1 MIDRRHGE
9 NMAATSTVISSKMT
23 INNPW
28 LSPRRNSLKKWLHN
42 DSRCY
47 LKLVYYHYYH
57 DIYIYTYTYIHTYIH
72 TFIHSYIHTCIHS
85 YIHTFIHSSIHTYMH
100 IYIHSYIHTFIHSY
114 IQTFMHLYIYIY
126 IIHDSQLFDTWFH
139 QHRPTRPGGL
149 WEALE
154 ELLKRAQRLFLW
166 QVACGAPGLGKGG
179 DTVVDWFVA
188 AIIYIYTYIYICV
201 YINIYIYVC
210 VYIYICM

>member
-57 DIYIYTYTYIHTYIH
+57 DIYIHTHTYIH
-72 TFIHSYIHTCIHS
+72 TFIHSYIHT
-85 YIHTFIHSSIHTYMH
+85 FIHPNIHAFIH
-100 IYIHSYIHTFIHSY
+100 IYI
-114 IQTFMHLYIYIY
+114 LYMIPNCLT
-126 IIHDSQLFDTWFH
+126 HDSTNIGRH
-139 QHRPTRPGGL
+139 
-149 WEALE
+149 A
-154 ELLKRAQRLFLW
+154 
-166 QVACGAPGLGKGG
+166 QVACGKPSRSSWNARSGSSSGRWPVEHRAWGK
-179 DTVVDWFVA
+179 VVTLWWIDLLPQ
-188 AIIYIYTYIYICV
+188 
-201 YINIYIYVC
+201 
-210 VYIYICM
+210 